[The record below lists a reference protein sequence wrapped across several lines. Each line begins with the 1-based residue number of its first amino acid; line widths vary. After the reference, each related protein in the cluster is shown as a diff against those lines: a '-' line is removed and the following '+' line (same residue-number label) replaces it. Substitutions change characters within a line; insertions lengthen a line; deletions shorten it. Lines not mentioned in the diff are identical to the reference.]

1 MESQTIVASRSSK
14 LRRITQEMEA
24 LFQRQI
30 ELMKSETFV
39 GLTPVQRQEYEKITE
54 KISSLFR
61 ELARLKVEKTH

>member
-1 MESQTIVASRSSK
+1 MESHTIVASGSSK

-61 ELARLKVEKTH
+61 ELALLKVETRH